1 MNEIPSSEE
10 KSSKQ
15 KWAFGFASQASE
27 QHPNENQDFYF
38 ALPETSSAGVFDG
51 VGGNK
56 NGQEAARAAGNYCK
70 EEMFALPD
78 SFASTAEARIKF
90 VDILHSANEI
100 TQKMGQEGSTTAALC
115 KVIQS
120 KEDNKKYLI
129 AANVGD
135 SRVYVFRGGKLFSI
149 TLDDSNVRQFGDE
162 ASARM
167 LQTLLAEIHNPY
179 DYDEVMSKARELQQ
193 RELFSQVDIP
203 NLFEAVQ
210 KLFEKRNFIS
220 QSLGKN
226 DRAIEPNSYA
236 FPLEENDIYL
246 LTSDGVTD
254 NLTDSEIAALLRQ
267 YQDPNVAAQQI
278 LALAR
283 ERASQEKTSDSF
295 RSKKDDITVVVMQE
309 KKQRQ
314 QTNPATDVT
323 YDNLSLQKT
332 PEEIRQAEIRISQV
346 KNFDQFYTVIR
357 SFGFI
362 PGSQRKYFP
371 EEIIERCEE
380 LRSKAKN
387 RQPILESDFATVT
400 RFAGIREKL
409 MELIEKESK
418 NSATGNSVQNFF
430 RGIFTGQS
438 P

>member
-1 MNEIPSSEE
+1 MNEIPSPEE
-10 KSSKQ
+10 ESSKQ

-56 NGQEAARAAGNYCK
+56 NGQEAAWAAGNYCE

-100 TQKMGQEGSTTAALC
+100 TQKMGQEGNATAALC
-115 KVIQS
+115 KVILS
-120 KEDNKKYLI
+120 EEDNRRYLI
-129 AANVGD
+129 AASVGD
-135 SRVYVFRGGKLFSI
+135 SRVYVFRDDELFSI
-149 TLDDSNVRQFGDE
+149 TLDDSDVRQFGDE

-167 LQTLLAEIHNPY
+167 MQTLLAEIHNPY

-193 RELFSQVDIP
+193 RKLFSQVDIP
-203 NLFEAVQ
+203 NFFKAVQ
-210 KLFEKRNFIS
+210 QLFKERNIIY
-220 QSLGKN
+220 QTLGREDLEIK
-226 DRAIEPNSYA
+226 PHTYA

-254 NLTDSEIAALLRQ
+254 NLTDSEIAALLRK

-278 LALAR
+278 LAQAR
-283 ERASQEKTSDSF
+283 KRANQGKTS
-295 RSKKDDITVVVMQE
+295 RSLRPKKDDITVVVMQE